1 MQKTKRIIAVLMA
14 VLMLVSAVPA
24 NAFAAVDA
32 SNPIVMKTEYEY
44 GEPIVPEIYTGD
56 KNNDS
61 WVGLYFPE
69 DVTNGSKL
77 SFYYVYVKDI
87 TANTDFADLSSE
99 NVFYTN
105 PSKEGYGSAFTDNQL
120 LPGTYKLCYFSDS
133 NNDAEYS
140 VEFEVVENG
149 SVVEPS
155 DTFETDKDEYC
166 VGEKINVTATG
177 INDGSWVGLY
187 DKDVAP
193 SSTNGV
199 RSYFWYYLEGSND
212 GMSWTSGE
220 TYAIQDTYPG
230 RDRTELKA
238 GEYSLLYC
246 NNDYKIRY
254 KKNITIK
261 EHEYTNQPVVATKAT
276 FTADGLM
283 NATCECGAVG
293 KHSDITKPVA
303 KLEKTSFDY
312 VAGEK
317 FEPAVTVMAGEELIS
332 SDYYTVTY
340 ANNDVS
346 STEEASATATVSF
359 KDTCEK
365 YTGETVLTFYIVDNH
380 ECEYTNKV
388 IVPAGFDTDG
398 SIKYNCPICGTVNEE
413 LSVEL
418 PAVTATLEY
427 DNVIYDETEKRPVV
441 TVKSGEDA
449 LVEGVDYEVAYAN
462 NTNLGTASVTVTLKG
477 DNYSGTK
484 VLNFDIKAMS
494 VAKTTFCFKE
504 PIMVT
509 AYQMSSNTDW
519 VAIYKKGETNEKGYL
534 YYYYVRDT
542 ADGHPFAIQ
551 EGVKGD
557 GHTLGYLPAGWEYT
571 LKFMTN
577 DSYTVIDT
585 LDISIKANHTPEDV
599 IGYDAT
605 CEETGLTDGT
615 KCADCGKLLTAE
627 VIPALGHTPEDVI
640 GYDATCEATGLTDGT
655 KCADCGKLLTAE
667 IIPALNHKYV
677 GTVTTAATCDDPGVM
692 TYVCAND
699 PSHTY
704 TEEIPALGHAYSS
717 SVTTAATCDDP
728 GVMTYVCANDPSH
741 TYTEEIP
748 ALGHA
753 YSSSVTTPATCDDPG
768 VMTYVCAN
776 DPSHTYTEEI
786 PALGHTEVIDDAVAA
801 TCTKTGLTEGKHCSV
816 CGETLVA
823 QTVTNT
829 IPHINVIDEAVEATC
844 TKEGKTEG
852 AHCSVCG
859 TVTSTQQTIPSK
871 GHKEDVIKG
880 YEATCTEKGKTNGKK
895 CNVCGEVTV
904 EQTDIPAN
912 GHSETIL
919 ASKAAT
925 CTESGLTEGKKCTV
939 CGVVTVVQDVIPSNG
954 HKWSEADCDTAKT
967 CSVCGVSEG
976 TAKGHFVVKTDAVNA
991 TCTEKGLTEGEKC
1004 SVCGTIIVAQKEIAA
1019 FGHNEITVAGKAATC
1034 TDKGYTDGK
1043 KCSVCGE
1050 VTVAQKE
1057 VAPLGHKEE
1066 TVAGKA
1072 VTCTENGLTDGKK
1085 CVDCGVVTVEQ
1096 TVIKATGHKEVAM
1109 PAVAATYTADGLT
1122 EGKKCS
1128 VCAAVTVVQKKVAR
1142 KKLGKVSGLKV
1153 KSTTTATVKL
1163 SWKKVTGAES
1173 YKVYYSTN
1181 GKKWKSVKATKNTV
1195 TVNKLTSG
1203 KNYQFK
1209 VKAVAGKY
1217 TGATSSVV
1225 KTATKVKKVT
1235 ISSVKSAKKTQA
1247 TVTWKTVSGANG
1259 YVVEYSTSK
1268 SFKSKKTVTLKKS
1281 SYKKTTLKKLKSGKK
1296 YYVRVK
1302 AYKTVNGKAVYG
1314 SVSSVKT
1321 VKVK

>member
-14 VLMLVSAVPA
+14 ILMLVSAVPA
-24 NAFAAVDA
+24 NAFAVVDA
-32 SNPIVMKTEYEY
+32 SNPIKLAKTDYEV
-44 GEPIVPEIYTGD
+44 GEAVIPVVYPQDVSSWSWIGLYLASDVDYSSTKAFYYIYTC
-56 KNNDS
+56 
-61 WVGLYFPE
+61 Y
-69 DVTNGSKL
+69 VTG
-77 SFYYVYVKDI
+77 
-87 TANTDFADLSSE
+87 NTNFAKRS
-99 NVFYTN
+99 
-105 PSKEGYGSAFTDNQL
+105 
-120 LPGTYKLCYFSDS
+120 SDS
-133 NNDAEYS
+133 NLKKDDVRGDENTYIGNGNLLTGEYKLVYFDNYDPNTPGDS
-140 VEFEVVENG
+140 AYKELGAVYFNVDEG
-149 SVVEPS
+149 GTVVEPT

-193 SSTNGV
+193 SKTNGV

-230 RDRTELKA
+230 RDRTELQA

-246 NNDYKIRY
+246 NNDYSIRY

-261 EHEYTNQPVVATKAT
+261 DHEYTNQPVVATKAT
-276 FTADGLM
+276 FTADGVM

-303 KLEKTSFDY
+303 ALEKTSFDY

-317 FEPAVTVMAGEELIS
+317 FEPAVTVMVGDEVIS
-332 SDYYTVTY
+332 SDNYTVTY
-340 ANNDVS
+340 ANNDVK
-346 STEEASATATVSF
+346 STDEVKATATVAF

-388 IVPAGFDTDG
+388 IVPAGFGTNG
-398 SIKYNCPICGTVNEE
+398 SIKYNCPVCGTVNEE
-413 LSVEL
+413 LSVEI

-427 DNVIYDETEKRPVV
+427 DSVNYDGTEKRPVV
-441 TVKSGEDA
+441 TVNSGETE
-449 LVEGVDYEVAYAN
+449 LVLDDDYEVVYAS
-462 NTNLGTASVTVTLKG
+462 NTNVGTASVTVTLKG
-477 DNYSGTK
+477 ESYSGTK
-484 VLNFDIKAMS
+484 ELTFKIKSMS
-494 VAKTTFCFKE
+494 VEKTTFCFEE

-509 AYQMSSNTDW
+509 AHQVVSDTDW
-519 VAIYKKGETNEKGYL
+519 VAIYLKGETNEKGYL
-534 YYYYVRDT
+534 YYYYVRDA
-542 ADGHPFAIQ
+542 ADGQPFAIQ
-551 EGVKGD
+551 EGVKGA
-557 GHTLGYLPAGWEYT
+557 GHSLDYLPAGGDYT
-571 LKFMTN
+571 LKLMTN
-577 DSYTVIDT
+577 DSYSVIET
-585 LDISIKANHTPEDV
+585 LDITIKRNHTPEDV

-627 VIPALGHTPEDVI
+627 VIPALGHTPEDVP
-640 GYDATCEATGLTDGT
+640 GYDATCEEAGLTNGT
-655 KCADCGKLLTAE
+655 KCAVCGTELTAQE
-667 IIPALNHKYV
+667 AIPALEHKYV

-704 TEEIPALGHAYSS
+704 S
-717 SVTTAATCDDP
+717 
-728 GVMTYVCANDPSH
+728 
-741 TYTEEIP
+741 
-748 ALGHA
+748 
-753 YSSSVTTPATCDDPG
+753 
-768 VMTYVCAN
+768 
-776 DPSHTYTEEI
+776 EEI

-871 GHKEDVIKG
+871 GHKEDVIVG

-895 CNVCGEVTV
+895 CTVCGEVTV

-912 GHSETIL
+912 GHSETVL

-976 TAKGHFVVKTDAVNA
+976 TAKGHVVVKTDAVNA

-1019 FGHNEITVAGKAATC
+1019 FGHNEVKVTGKAATC
-1034 TDKGYTDGK
+1034 TDKGYTDGKKCSVCGVVTVAQTEIAALGHKEEIVPGKAATCTEGGISEGK

-1096 TVIKATGHKEVAM
+1096 TVIKATGHKEVSM

-1235 ISSVKSAKKTQA
+1235 LSSVKSAKKTQA

-1268 SFKSKKTVTLKKS
+1268 KFKNKKTVTVKKGTT
-1281 SYKKTTLKKLKSGKK
+1281 KKTTLKKLKSGKK